1 MKKQFV
7 LNHRTFADLSK
18 NDEIT
23 ENGIYTY
30 LCLKPLVNNYYTYL
44 HITVTELNSV
54 LSDADIIKR
63 PKQQDIIKQGLKE
76 LEAAEYIKIITTKKN
91 DFDYELDVEGMVEE
105 YSKDNPFTIYE
116 VDAFKQAL
124 KDNNGYKT
132 IFKYLSNYF
141 YKITHNE
148 MSADDSE
155 LYYFNADRESLA
167 KDCELSVRSIDKY
180 NDILVNNEII
190 YIHKHDYK
198 YTDSNKQVPNA
209 YGLYKNK
216 DKIDEKCN
224 EYISGLKDGVYQSS
238 IPRGK
243 GSKKLMEEAKKAQF
257 TPVEEAI
264 AIATDE
270 ELKEHD
276 NRHKE
281 LYAKRM
287 AKKMEKEKTVVAES
301 VPMQEVEEVVQAD
314 SKEETDNK
322 VIDFEAIIA
331 ERKAETNTVLSDNN
345 KKETIQ
351 ADRKHKIT
359 IEEFERKWYNKPI
372 QKVEKKKIEKVVEPV
387 ETHRVDR
394 DEEYN
399 VLISE
404 LNLNSDTT
412 FDKASKMFNNLL
424 LEKFGFVNE
433 DADDKALKERF
444 KNEWETSITVQKVE
458 PIIEEEENPFA

>member
-7 LNHRTFADLSK
+7 LHNRTFADLSK
-18 NDEIT
+18 NDNIT

-76 LEAAEYIKIITTKKN
+76 LEAAEYIKIISTKKN

-116 VDAFKQAL
+116 ADAFKQAL

-141 YKITHNE
+141 YKVTHNE
-148 MSADDSE
+148 MSTDDSE

-190 YIHKHDYK
+190 YIHKYDYK

-216 DKIDEKCN
+216 DKIESYCNQYIDEH
-224 EYISGLKDGVYQSS
+224 KDIIYPSY

-243 GSKKLMEEAKKAQF
+243 GSKKLMKEAKKAQSDA
-257 TPVEEAI
+257 PVEENI

-301 VPMQEVEEVVQAD
+301 VPIEEVEETVQAD
-314 SKEETDNK
+314 SKEET
-322 VIDFEAIIA
+322 V
-331 ERKAETNTVLSDNN
+331 
-345 KKETIQ
+345 Q
-351 ADRKHKIT
+351 ADDISAKNKI
-359 IEEFERKWYNKPI
+359 ILERLARMEKTKP
-372 QKVEKKKIEKVVEPV
+372 QKV

-399 VLISE
+399 VIMSE
-404 LNLNSDTT
+404 LKLNSNTT
-412 FDKASKMFNNLL
+412 FDEASEMFNDLL
-424 LEKFGFVNE
+424 LDKFDFVNE
-433 DADDKALKERF
+433 VDDDKALKERF

>member
-18 NDEIT
+18 NDNIT

-76 LEAAEYIKIITTKKN
+76 LEAAKYIKIISTKKN
-91 DFDYELDVEGMVEE
+91 DFELDVEGMVEE

-141 YKITHNE
+141 YKVTHNE

-190 YIHKHDYK
+190 YIHKYNYK
-198 YTDSNKQVPNA
+198 YCDSGKQLTNA

-216 DKIDEKCN
+216 DEIEKRCN
-224 EYISGLKDGVYQSS
+224 QYLDGLKKENKVYQSI

-243 GSKKLMEEAKKAQF
+243 GSKKLMEEAKEAQYS
-257 TPVEEAI
+257 PIEEA
-264 AIATDE
+264 TDKE
-270 ELKEHD
+270 FAEHD
-276 NRHKE
+276 ECHKE

-287 AKKMEKEKTVVAES
+287 AKKMEKEKTVVTES
-301 VPMQEVEEVVQAD
+301 VPMKEVEKVVQSD
-314 SKEETDNK
+314 SK
-322 VIDFEAIIA
+322 DFDTIIT
-331 ERKAETNTVLSDNN
+331 ERKAENEAILSDSS
-345 KKETIQ
+345 KKETVQ

-359 IEEFERKWYNKPI
+359 IEEFERKWHNKPV
-372 QKVEKKKIEKVVEPV
+372 QKVEKKKIEKAEPV

-404 LNLNSDTT
+404 LKLNSDTT

-444 KNEWETSITVQKVE
+444 KDEWETAITVKKVE
-458 PIIEEEENPFA
+458 PIIAEEEENPFA

>member
-1 MKKQFV
+1 MKKQFI

-18 NDEIT
+18 NDNIT

-54 LSDADIIKR
+54 LSDADVIKR

-76 LEAAEYIKIITTKKN
+76 LEAAEYIKIISTKKN

-141 YKITHNE
+141 YKVTHNE

-180 NDILVNNEII
+180 NDILVKNEII

-224 EYISGLKDGVYQSS
+224 EYISGLKDGVYQSY

-243 GSKKLMEEAKKAQF
+243 GSMKQKEEKEAQYS
-257 TPVEEAI
+257 PVEE
-264 AIATDE
+264 ATDE
-270 ELKEHD
+270 ELAEHD

-287 AKKMEKEKTVVAES
+287 AKKMEKEKPVVTES
-301 VPMQEVEEVVQAD
+301 VPMEEVEKVVQAD
-314 SKEETDNK
+314 SK
-322 VIDFEAIIA
+322 DFDAIIA
-331 ERKAETNTVLSDNN
+331 ERKAENEAILSDSNKEETVQADSKYKITLEEFDRKWNN
-345 KKETIQ
+345 K
-351 ADRKHKIT
+351 
-359 IEEFERKWYNKPI
+359 PV
-372 QKVEKKKIEKVVEPV
+372 QKVEKKKIEKV

-399 VLISE
+399 VIMSE
-404 LNLNSDTT
+404 LKLNSNTT
-412 FDKASKMFNNLL
+412 FDKASKMFDSLL

-433 DADDKALKERF
+433 TDDDNALKERF

-458 PIIEEEENPFA
+458 PIIEEENPFA